1 MSAPTPSISA
11 ELKAVLRRLRLGQ
24 MADTLPERLV
34 TARAASM
41 PHVDFLEM
49 VLADEVA
56 RRDKTSSSVRAKA
69 AHLDPTMVTDAW
81 DDTASVTFDR
91 QVWSELTTLRFVDDS
106 HNALI
111 LGPVGVGKTFLA
123 TALGHIACRRRYRV
137 HFERADKMFKRLKAA
152 RLDNSAEAEMRKL
165 VGVDLLVVD
174 DFALHPLDVTET
186 NDFYE
191 LVVERHR
198 QGATVLT
205 SNRDPSEFL
214 AQMADPL
221 LAQSAVDRLQSAAYE
236 LVIDGESYRK
246 RQKPALP
253 RPHDT
258 PLGPQPPHARARKPK

>member
-1 MSAPTPSISA
+1 MTTPTPTVPA
-11 ELKAVLRRLRLGQ
+11 ELRTLLTRLRLGQ
-24 MADTLPERLV
+24 MVDTLPERLV
-34 TARAASM
+34 TARQVEM
-41 PHVDFLEM
+41 PHVDFLAM

-56 RRDKTSSSVRAKA
+56 RRDRTSAGVRAKA
-69 AHLDPTMVTDAW
+69 AHLDPQMVADAW
-81 DDTASVTFDR
+81 DDTAAVTYDR
-91 QVWSELTTLRFVDDS
+91 ATWAELTTLRFVDEH

-137 HFERADKMFKRLKAA
+137 HFERSDKLFKRLRAA
-152 RLDNSAEAEMRKL
+152 RLDKSVDAEMRKL
-165 VGVDLLVVD
+165 VGVDLLIVD

-198 QGATVLT
+198 KGATVLT

-236 LVIDGESYRK
+236 LVIEGESYRK
-246 RQKPALP
+246 RQKP
-253 RPHDT
+253 RPASQET
-258 PLGPQPPHARARKPK
+258 GTAPARARRKPNG